1 MAKLISTVIVKQALE
16 WLGKMGIKVEPNPEL
31 NLYEFEFGDAFV
43 IMHADTPEGVLSFT
57 CTYSFEDETST
68 MNRSVF
74 DMAKGWWSEYTSTE
88 YCFCEF
94 VDNDCAY
101 VCGIYD
107 RNYSYSLR
115 KYELLEMLNDVVSK
129 WELLIFAIYIAE
141 KTIQKA

>member
-16 WLGKMGIKVEPNPEL
+16 WLGKMGIKVESDPEL
-31 NLYEFEFGDAFV
+31 NHYEFKFGDAFV

-57 CTYSFEDETST
+57 CPYGFEDDVST

-74 DMAKGWWSEYTSTE
+74 DMAKDWWSEYTSTE

-94 VDNDCAY
+94 IDNDCAY
-101 VCGIYD
+101 VCGIYNRD
-107 RNYSYSLR
+107 DSYSLR
-115 KYELLEMLNDVVSK
+115 KYELIEMLNDVVSK